1 MLTVLEFNIT
11 VPSPYRFLERFTKVA
26 KADDK
31 QCNLAKYLI
40 ELPLIEQR
48 MLKYSPSNLAA
59 SAIYLA
65 RKIVNRSD
73 AEWT

>member
-11 VPSPYRFLERFTKVA
+11 TPSSYRFLERFSKVA
-26 KADDK
+26 RADDK
-31 QCNLAKYLI
+31 QSNLAKYLI

-48 MLKYSPSNLAA
+48 MLKYPPSNLAA

-65 RKIVNRSD
+65 RKITKRSD